1 MKNFYL
7 AFVAM
12 LLLAFAPAGAQI
24 VTTSPSPL
32 QEASSDVVLT
42 YHADSP
48 LGNMGLANLAAG
60 FDVYAHIGVITSK
73 SSGPGDWRYVVT
85 PWPESGNSQ
94 TANTDK
100 NRLTKVSANTYAL
113 TVGDIRTYF
122 GITDASETVKEIVVV
137 FRTADGKKEGKTS
150 DGSDIRIPV
159 LASGFQ
165 IEFTSDPENTILSG
179 ATTIRFKVNSTREAD
194 LSIAVAGNTISS
206 AKGVTTLTADY
217 TFTASGDYEVTAMAV
232 SGGETRIQTINV
244 AYPGQSEQEP
254 YPGGVPKM
262 GAVKNADGTVTFCLA
277 APGKSSVML
286 VPSWDDYA
294 YYERNQMKR
303 YDYQG
308 NSYFWITVAGLA
320 DDQWYPYYY
329 VVDGRYRVADPYAH
343 LILDCY
349 NDSYIDPSVWPDMP
363 KYPVDKVTGVMLAV
377 YRGDMDNY
385 DFAAFEI
392 PDHKNLIIYEMLF
405 RDFTGSNGV
414 AEGNGTVR
422 KAIDKIPY
430 IKAMGFNAVELMP
443 IMEFNGNNSWGYN
456 TNFYMAPDKAYG
468 SPTDYKDFIDECHRQ
483 GIAVILDIVF
493 NQSDGLHPW
502 YMMYPAASNPFYN
515 QTAPHEY
522 SVLNDWNQGNAL
534 VQQQWTDAIKY
545 WMTAYNV
552 DGYRFD
558 LVKGL
563 GDNDSYKA
571 AGGTDQYNQSRIDRM
586 KRLHGVITSVKPDG
600 IHINENLAGD
610 KEEIAMGEDGEIQWA
625 NLNKSSCQFT
635 MGYSADCDLM
645 NFLSTAYGN
654 RPAFSTVSYA
664 ESHDEQRMAY
674 KNAAYGVAAVQ
685 GESLDSYRRLGS
697 LAVQMLLTP
706 GPKMVWQFG
715 ELGNSQNTKNDKGGN
730 NTDPKIVDW
739 NWLDDPDRH
748 YLMETYTAMIQ
759 LRRDY
764 PELFGPDARFAPVF
778 SKTFTTQSSI
788 RIDNGEKYI
797 LAFLNPATEGDPID
811 VKIYIPSLS
820 VDRLRLHWASPG
832 FEPQISVKS
841 RNLTVSVPPHCFAVY
856 TTDNMSGIDDV
867 PLGGSDVRIVA
878 EGGRIIISGDYDSA
892 VVHDL
897 AGRRMPMDGLP
908 AGVYIVTVDGNSTR
922 IAMR

>member
-32 QEASSDVVLT
+32 QDASPDVVLT

-159 LASGFQ
+159 LAPGFQ

-217 TFTASGDYEVTAMAV
+217 TFTASGDYEVTATAV
-232 SGGETRIQTINV
+232 SGGETRVQTINV

-422 KAIDKIPY
+422 KAIEKIPY

-456 TNFYMAPDKAYG
+456 TNFYMARR
-468 SPTDYKDFIDECHRQ
+468 PTTRT
-483 GIAVILDIVF
+483 L
-493 NQSDGLHPW
+493 S
-502 YMMYPAASNPFYN
+502 
-515 QTAPHEY
+515 
-522 SVLNDWNQGNAL
+522 
-534 VQQQWTDAIKY
+534 
-545 WMTAYNV
+545 
-552 DGYRFD
+552 
-558 LVKGL
+558 
-563 GDNDSYKA
+563 
-571 AGGTDQYNQSRIDRM
+571 
-586 KRLHGVITSVKPDG
+586 TSV
-600 IHINENLAGD
+600 IV
-610 KEEIAMGEDGEIQWA
+610 
-625 NLNKSSCQFT
+625 
-635 MGYSADCDLM
+635 
-645 NFLSTAYGN
+645 
-654 RPAFSTVSYA
+654 R
-664 ESHDEQRMAY
+664 ES
-674 KNAAYGVAAVQ
+674 
-685 GESLDSYRRLGS
+685 
-697 LAVQMLLTP
+697 P
-706 GPKMVWQFG
+706 
-715 ELGNSQNTKNDKGGN
+715 
-730 NTDPKIVDW
+730 
-739 NWLDDPDRH
+739 
-748 YLMETYTAMIQ
+748 
-759 LRRDY
+759 
-764 PELFGPDARFAPVF
+764 
-778 SKTFTTQSSI
+778 
-788 RIDNGEKYI
+788 
-797 LAFLNPATEGDPID
+797 
-811 VKIYIPSLS
+811 
-820 VDRLRLHWASPG
+820 
-832 FEPQISVKS
+832 
-841 RNLTVSVPPHCFAVY
+841 
-856 TTDNMSGIDDV
+856 
-867 PLGGSDVRIVA
+867 
-878 EGGRIIISGDYDSA
+878 
-892 VVHDL
+892 
-897 AGRRMPMDGLP
+897 
-908 AGVYIVTVDGNSTR
+908 
-922 IAMR
+922 

>member
-122 GITDASETVKEIVVV
+122 GITDTSETVKEIVAV

-217 TFTASGDYEVTAMAV
+217 TFTASGDYEVTATAV
-232 SGGETRIQTINV
+232 SGGETRVQTINV

-635 MGYSADCDLM
+635 MGYSTDCDLM

>member
-217 TFTASGDYEVTAMAV
+217 TFTASGDYEVTATAV
-232 SGGETRIQTINV
+232 SGGETRVQTINV

-422 KAIDKIPY
+422 KAIEKIPY

-635 MGYSADCDLM
+635 MGYSTDCDLM

>member
-122 GITDASETVKEIVVV
+122 GITDASETVKEIVAV

-217 TFTASGDYEVTAMAV
+217 TFTASGDYEVTATAV

-635 MGYSADCDLM
+635 MGYSTDCDLM

-897 AGRRMPMDGLP
+897 AGRRMTMDGLP

>member
-122 GITDASETVKEIVVV
+122 GITDASETVKEIVAV

-217 TFTASGDYEVTAMAV
+217 TFTASGDYEVTATAV
-232 SGGETRIQTINV
+232 SGGETRVQTINV

-422 KAIDKIPY
+422 KAIEKIPY

-443 IMEFNGNNSWGYN
+443 VMEFNGNNSWGYN

-522 SVLNDWNQGNAL
+522 SVLNDWNQGNVL

-625 NLNKSSCQFT
+625 NLNNSSCQFT
-635 MGYSADCDLM
+635 MGYSTDCDLM

-715 ELGNSQNTKNDKGGN
+715 ELGNSQNTKNENGGN

-867 PLGGSDVRIVA
+867 PLGGTDVRIVA

>member
-159 LASGFQ
+159 LAPGFQ

-217 TFTASGDYEVTAMAV
+217 TFTASGDYEVTATAV
-232 SGGETRIQTINV
+232 SGGETRVQTINV

-308 NSYFWITVAGLA
+308 NTYFWITVAGLA

-385 DFAAFEI
+385 DFAAFDI

-422 KAIDKIPY
+422 KAIEKIPY

-635 MGYSADCDLM
+635 MGYSTDCDLM

-715 ELGNSQNTKNDKGGN
+715 ELGNSQNTKNENGGN

-867 PLGGSDVRIVA
+867 PLGGTDVHIAA

>member
-635 MGYSADCDLM
+635 MGYSTDCDLM

-867 PLGGSDVRIVA
+867 PLGCTDVRIVA

>member
-122 GITDASETVKEIVVV
+122 GITDASETVKEIVAV

-217 TFTASGDYEVTAMAV
+217 TFTASGDYEVTATAV
-232 SGGETRIQTINV
+232 SGGETRVQTINV

-343 LILDCY
+343 LILDYY

-422 KAIDKIPY
+422 KAIEKIPY

-443 IMEFNGNNSWGYN
+443 VMEFNGNNSWGYN

-522 SVLNDWNQGNAL
+522 SVLNDWNQGNVL

-625 NLNKSSCQFT
+625 NLNNSSCQFT
-635 MGYSADCDLM
+635 MGYSTDCDLM

-715 ELGNSQNTKNDKGGN
+715 ELGNSQNTKNENGGN

-856 TTDNMSGIDDV
+856 TTDNISGIDDV

>member
-100 NRLTKVSANTYAL
+100 NRLTKVSVNTYAL

-217 TFTASGDYEVTAMAV
+217 TFTASGDYEVTARAV

-422 KAIDKIPY
+422 KAIEKIPY

-635 MGYSADCDLM
+635 MGYSTDCDLM

-797 LAFLNPATEGDPID
+797 LAFINPATEGDPID

>member
-159 LASGFQ
+159 LAPGFQ

-217 TFTASGDYEVTAMAV
+217 TFTASGDYEVTARAV

-422 KAIDKIPY
+422 KAIEKIPY

-635 MGYSADCDLM
+635 MGYSTDCDLM

-878 EGGRIIISGDYDSA
+878 EGGRIIISGDYDSG

>member
-122 GITDASETVKEIVVV
+122 GITDASETVKEIVAV

-159 LASGFQ
+159 LAPGFQ

-217 TFTASGDYEVTAMAV
+217 TFTASGDYEVTATAV

-422 KAIDKIPY
+422 KAIEKIPY

-625 NLNKSSCQFT
+625 NLNNSSCQFT
-635 MGYSADCDLM
+635 MGYSTDCDLM

-739 NWLDDPDRH
+739 NWLDNPDRH

-878 EGGRIIISGDYDSA
+878 EGGRIIIAGDYDSA